1 MDPFDVIDEFQP
13 DSEVVKKNNGLITE
27 KQLKTWRKNAILF
40 KRLAQKRRNRQI
52 VFVFATIH

>member
-27 KQLKTWRKNAILF
+27 KQLKTWRKNAISF
-40 KRLAQKRRNRQI
+40 
-52 VFVFATIH
+52 